1 MSITTTDTQT
11 IANEPITLDE
21 AKTQLHVTHNLDDDA
36 ITRMIFMARE
46 EAELRTSRTFRLTVS
61 RVRTY
66 TGWPKCML
74 FDHPPLIGVDAVKYF
89 DTDDAEQTLA
99 STSYVLRTPTEGRG
113 DLQWS
118 TAPGTTL
125 PLTYDR
131 PDSVSVEYRTGYTTA
146 DAVPEVAKGSILMLV
161 NALYD
166 QSEIQESAAYRSTAY
181 RLLDMTDWGNYE

>member
-11 IANEPITLDE
+11 IANEPVTLGE
-21 AKTQLHVTHNLDDDA
+21 VKTQLRVTHNLDDA
-36 ITRMIFMARE
+36 EITRQIFIARE
-46 EAELRTSRTFRLTVS
+46 EAELRTSRTLRLTVS

-74 FDHPPLIGVDAVKYF
+74 FDHPPLIAVDAVKYF
-89 DTDDAEQTLA
+89 DADNVEQTLA

-118 TAPGTTL
+118 TDPGTTL
-125 PLTYDR
+125 PLTYGR
-131 PDSVSVEYRTGYTTA
+131 PDSVKVEYRTGYTTA
-146 DAVPEVAKGSILMLV
+146 DAVPEVAKGAVLMLV
-161 NALYD
+161 RALYD
-166 QSEIQESAAYRSTAY
+166 QSELKESEAYRSTAY